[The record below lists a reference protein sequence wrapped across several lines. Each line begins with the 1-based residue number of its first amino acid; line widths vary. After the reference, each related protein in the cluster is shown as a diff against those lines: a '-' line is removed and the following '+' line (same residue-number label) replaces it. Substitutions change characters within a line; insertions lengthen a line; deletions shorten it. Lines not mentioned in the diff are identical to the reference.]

1 MTHPHAP
8 INNSWKP
15 YTKSTRSSER
25 ESKKCAKNLKK
36 KTQSEDED
44 LPSESVLQLVS
55 KFNYMNNFFENE
67 VFIIILWRND
77 L

>member
-15 YTKSTRSSER
+15 YPKSTCSSEK
-25 ESKKCAKNLKK
+25 ESKKCAEKLKK
-36 KTQSEDED
+36 KTHSEDED
-44 LPSESVLQLVS
+44 LPSESALQLAS

-67 VFIIILWRND
+67 VFIIIL
-77 L
+77 